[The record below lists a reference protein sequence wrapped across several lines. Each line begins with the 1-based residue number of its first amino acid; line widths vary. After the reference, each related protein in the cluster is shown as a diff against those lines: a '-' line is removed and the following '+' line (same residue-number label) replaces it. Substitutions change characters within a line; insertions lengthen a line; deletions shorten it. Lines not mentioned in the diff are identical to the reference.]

1 MARASRHVGGWTKQ
15 APGDPNVYS
24 LPDRPADLRPRQA
37 RRRRH
42 GARCPCHAPRAGSR
56 PQPLTCERS
65 PLTRPSLPQE
75 NPVPAGTLSWKVTG
89 EDETVGPMASGC

>member
-15 APGDPNVYS
+15 TPGDPNVYS

-42 GARCPCHAPRAGSR
+42 GAQCPCHAPRQA
-56 PQPLTCERS
+56 PDLS
-65 PLTRPSLPQE
+65 PSHVNAHP
-75 NPVPAGTLSWKVTG
+75 
-89 EDETVGPMASGC
+89 